1 MRASTRQQ
9 QGFSLIEVMIVLAL
23 MGLLMG
29 VVATNLTEGPV
40 LRESA
45 REVLASLRHARSSAI
60 MTQKQTRWIMDTANK
75 SFQMEGVA
83 NAQSQSRQLSPA
95 VEVKLNTA
103 ASEVISNSQ
112 GAIRFYPDGSS
123 TGGSVDVLYK
133 GQSYKVNVE
142 WVTGRVSIE

>member
-60 MTQKQTRWIMDTANK
+60 MTQKQTRWIIDTAN
-75 SFQMEGVA
+75 
-83 NAQSQSRQLSPA
+83 
-95 VEVKLNTA
+95 
-103 ASEVISNSQ
+103 
-112 GAIRFYPDGSS
+112 
-123 TGGSVDVLYK
+123 
-133 GQSYKVNVE
+133 
-142 WVTGRVSIE
+142 

>member
-1 MRASTRQQ
+1 
-9 QGFSLIEVMIVLAL
+9 
-23 MGLLMG
+23 
-29 VVATNLTEGPV
+29 
-40 LRESA
+40 
-45 REVLASLRHARSSAI
+45 
-60 MTQKQTRWIMDTANK
+60 
-75 SFQMEGVA
+75 
-83 NAQSQSRQLSPA
+83 SRQLSPA

>member
-60 MTQKQTRWIMDTANK
+60 MTQKQTRWIIDTANK

>member
-1 MRASTRQQ
+1 MRASTCQQ